1 MTILVRMIM
10 ITRSININGQYID
23 DYKND
28 YKNNYNNKDDENFE
42 KNNKTH

>member
-1 MTILVRMIM
+1 M

-23 DYKND
+23 TYKND
-28 YKNNYNNKDDENFE
+28 NKNNYNNKDDENFE